1 MSRRIRLLSLV
12 DGARKATGLTVVIDV
27 FRAFSL
33 EAYLYAKGAEEIVP
47 VMTVEEAFEI
57 KRADPGVILVGERGG
72 VKCDGFDFGNSP
84 SQLDG
89 VDVSG
94 KRIVH
99 TTSAGTRGL
108 LSVSGETELLTAA
121 FVNARAVAE
130 YIERSGADDVSI
142 VAMGLGGKRKTDED
156 ELCAAYIRSIL
167 EHDEIRD
174 IDKRLRKLKYT
185 DGSKFFKAINQQV
198 FPERDFWMSIERD
211 IFDFVIKVEKN
222 GEKLSTRK
230 ISMR

>member
-47 VMTVEEAFEI
+47 VMTVEEAFAI
-57 KRADPGVILVGERGG
+57 KRANPGVILVGERGG
-72 VKCDGFDFGNSP
+72 VKCEGFDFGNSP

-99 TTSAGTRGL
+99 TTSACTRGL

-185 DGSKFFKAINQQV
+185 NGSKFFKAINQQV

>member
-72 VKCDGFDFGNSP
+72 VKCEGFDFGNSP

-185 DGSKFFKAINQQV
+185 NGSKFFKAINQQV

>member
-72 VKCDGFDFGNSP
+72 VKCEGFDFGNSP

-185 DGSKFFKAINQQV
+185 NGSKFFKAINQQV

-230 ISMR
+230 IGMR

>member
-47 VMTVEEAFEI
+47 VMTVEEAFAI
-57 KRADPGVILVGERGG
+57 KRSDPGVILVGERGG
-72 VKCDGFDFGNSP
+72 VKCEGFDFGNSP

>member
-33 EAYLYAKGAEEIVP
+33 EAYQYAKGAEEIVP

-72 VKCDGFDFGNSP
+72 VKCEGFDFGNSP

-230 ISMR
+230 IGMR

>member
-47 VMTVEEAFEI
+47 VMTVEEAFAI
-57 KRADPGVILVGERGG
+57 KRANPGVILVGERGG
-72 VKCDGFDFGNSP
+72 VKCEGFDFGNSP

-185 DGSKFFKAINQQV
+185 NGSKFFKAINQQV

>member
-47 VMTVEEAFEI
+47 VMTVEEAFAI

-72 VKCDGFDFGNSP
+72 VKCEGYDFGNSP

-130 YIERSGADDVSI
+130 YIEKSGADDVSI